1 MCTTRRAQAGFTL
14 VELII
19 FIVVV
24 SVGVAGILMV
34 MDVSVRSS
42 ADPMVRKQAM
52 ALADSLLEEVLLKAY
67 DDPDGLPNVVEADRT
82 LYDDVEDYNGIN
94 ETLSVAGPVFTG
106 MPAGIYGYT
115 VQIQVAATTLGTVAA
130 KRISVTVSRGGDT
143 ITLTGF
149 RAQDPT

>member
-1 MCTTRRAQAGFTL
+1 MCTTRRRQAGFTL
-14 VELII
+14 MELIL

-34 MDVSVRSS
+34 MDVSVKSS

-106 MPAGIYGYT
+106 MPTAIYGYT

-130 KRISVTVSRGGDT
+130 KRVSVTVSRGADS
-143 ITLTGF
+143 ITLSGF
-149 RAQDPT
+149 RTQDPT